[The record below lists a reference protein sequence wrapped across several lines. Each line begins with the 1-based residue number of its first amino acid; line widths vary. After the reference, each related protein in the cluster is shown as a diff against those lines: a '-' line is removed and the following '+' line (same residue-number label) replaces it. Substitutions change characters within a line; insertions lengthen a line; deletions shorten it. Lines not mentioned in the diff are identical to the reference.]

1 MVVIITIIVVYTFKR
16 RKLTKGAKEEEMFFK
31 SLSDKEE
38 VYYKTNEIKID
49 SQIGS
54 GNFGAVF
61 KGELAD
67 NQVALKKLLGNQIE
81 DFKREAIVLKKLR
94 HPNIVW

>member
-1 MVVIITIIVVYTFKR
+1 MKR
-16 RKLTKGAKEEEMFFK
+16 RKVSKSAKEEEMLIK

-38 VYYKTNEIKID
+38 IYFKVDEIKID

-61 KGELAD
+61 KGQLAD
-67 NQVALKKLLGNQIE
+67 NQVALKKLLDNQIE
-81 DFKREAIVLKKLR
+81 DFKREAAVLKKLR